1 MIDNLQ
7 ELEAKLEQIEKES
20 QEANWELG
28 FEETLKEYHG
38 VDEIISFAEAKKIS
52 SEQKES
58 NFCIKTN
65 LPSLDFFIDG
75 FKEGNLVVVTAPT
88 GQGKTTLC
96 QTLTKNFAK
105 NGVESLWFSY
115 EVPIKQFLSKYGD
128 NLPVSYLP
136 KSLVSNKLVWVERK
150 IVEAIAK
157 YGIQVVFVDHLHYL
171 FDLSGRNNASL
182 EIGDLMRNLKKISI
196 KYNIVIFLVAHL
208 TKTKF
213 EEKIGLEDI
222 RDSSFISQEADYVII
237 IWRTAEHQ
245 STRDIRENGVRYR
258 DEAVLSICKNR
269 FNGKL
274 GSLKLKLK
282 DNLFEELSQ
291 IYDEETLQ

>member
-1 MIDNLQ
+1 MIENLQ
-7 ELEAKLEQIEKES
+7 ELESKLEQVEKEVR
-20 QEANWELG
+20 EADWELG
-28 FEETLKEYHG
+28 FEETLKDYHG
-38 VDEIISFAEAKKIS
+38 ADEVISFAEAKKIAN
-52 SEQKES
+52 ETKES
-58 NFCIKTN
+58 TFCIKTN
-65 LPSLDFFIDG
+65 LPSLDSFIDG
-75 FKEGNLVVVTAPT
+75 FKEGNLVVVSAPT

-96 QTLTKNFAK
+96 QTFTKEFAK

-115 EVPIKQFLSKYGD
+115 EVPVKQFLAKYGD

-136 KSLVSNKLVWVERK
+136 KNLVSNKLVWVERK

-157 YGIQVVFVDHLHYL
+157 YGIQVVFIDHLHYL

-213 EEKIGLEDI
+213 EESIGLEDI

-237 IWRTAEHQ
+237 IKRKAAEQ
-245 STRDIRENGVRYR
+245 KIADIRKNGVIYT
-258 DEAVLSICKNR
+258 DEALLSVCKNR

-274 GSLKLKLK
+274 GSVKLLLK
-282 DNLFEELSQ
+282 DGLFEELSLN
-291 IYDEETLQ
+291 YGNETF